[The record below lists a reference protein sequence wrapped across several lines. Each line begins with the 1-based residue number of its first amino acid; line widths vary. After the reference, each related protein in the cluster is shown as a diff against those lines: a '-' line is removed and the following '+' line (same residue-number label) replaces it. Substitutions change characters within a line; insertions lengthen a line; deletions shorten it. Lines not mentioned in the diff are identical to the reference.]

1 MMHRA
6 PIVAGNW
13 KMNLDHVEAVHLVQE
28 LGIRLRAVDVGGTE
42 VLLVP
47 PFTDLRSVS
56 SVIESERLSVA
67 LGAQHVSEHESGAYT
82 GEVSAAML
90 ARLGALTVLVG
101 HSERRRLFGMDDAVV
116 ARTAASALRGGLR
129 PMVCVG
135 ETEQERADGL
145 TEAVLTRQLS
155 AALDGLEG
163 AEPDAF
169 LLAYEPVWAI
179 GTGLAATV
187 ADAEDACRHL
197 RMGASQRLGE
207 GVERLRILYGGS
219 ASPDNAGELVAA
231 PSVDGLLVGGASLT
245 AAGFAAIVEA
255 VADCYRSTVR
265 NPRR

>member
-1 MMHRA
+1 MTRRA

-28 LGIRLRAVDVGGTE
+28 LGIRLRAFDVGDTE

-47 PFTDLRSVS
+47 PFTDLRTVS
-56 SVIESERLSVA
+56 SVIESERLSFT

-82 GEVSAAML
+82 GEISAAML

-101 HSERRRLFGMDDAVV
+101 HSERRRLFAMDDGVV
-116 ARTAASALRGGLR
+116 ARTAAAARRGGLR

-135 ETEQERADGL
+135 ETAEERSEGL
-145 TEAVLTRQLS
+145 TDSVLTRQLT

-163 AEPDAF
+163 VDPDAF
-169 LLAYEPVWAI
+169 VLAYEPVWAI

-197 RMGASQRLGE
+197 RREAAQRLGE
-207 GVERLRILYGGS
+207 GAERLRILYGGS
-219 ASPDNAGELVAA
+219 ANAENAGELVAA
-231 PSVDGLLVGGASLT
+231 PDVDGLLVGGASLT

-255 VADCYRSTVR
+255 VSDCYRSTVR